1 VIAGVDPQI
10 LRAALTVSPTP
21 LRARLQTQPP
31 RLGPAYIRQPQ
42 TFRAGLQQQPTP
54 LAARLQKTP
63 DRFDAVLNPTGTG
76 GGPSVDVELRR
87 YVQKIMAVLDPN
99 GPPSPNP

>member
-1 VIAGVDPQI
+1 MIPGVDPQI
-10 LRAALTVSPTP
+10 LRAALLIQPTP

-31 RLGPAYIRQPQ
+31 RLGAAALRSPAK
-42 TFRAGLQQQPTP
+42 FRAGIAHPITMQ
-54 LAARLQKTP
+54 ARLLKTP
-63 DRFDAVLNPTGTG
+63 DRFTAVLNPAGTG
-76 GGPSVDVELRR
+76 SGGPGIDVDLRR